1 MAIIKKTTKKKLL
14 FTTGGNINYSSHY
27 SSVWRFLKRLKIELP
42 YYPAIPL
49 LPIFLKESK
58 LAYNRDTCTI
68 MFIAVLF
75 TLGKLWNQPTC
86 SLSNEW
92 IKKIWY
98 IEYYSTTE
106 KNEIISF
113 ARKCMELEI
122 MILSK
127 ISQTQKDKISRFL
140 SNAESRF
147 FF

>member
-1 MAIIKKTTKKKLL
+1 
-14 FTTGGNINYSSHY
+14 
-27 SSVWRFLKRLKIELP
+27 
-42 YYPAIPL
+42 
-49 LPIFLKESK
+49 
-58 LAYNRDTCTI
+58 